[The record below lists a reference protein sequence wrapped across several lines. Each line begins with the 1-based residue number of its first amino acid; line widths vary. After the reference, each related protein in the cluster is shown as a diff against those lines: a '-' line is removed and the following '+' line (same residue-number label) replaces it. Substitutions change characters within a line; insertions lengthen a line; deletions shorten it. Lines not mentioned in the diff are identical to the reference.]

1 MNEQIILNPISD
13 IIRKSV
19 SVTKNKLIIAV
30 PFLNS
35 FAKSIVNKNNSINIK
50 DKRLITKFD
59 DSNLT
64 TFDLPTLEHFLDC
77 GFKICYNNNIHL
89 KLYIT
94 DKNTFVTSSNL
105 TNGGF
110 ENNIELT
117 VKVDASNFEICEQIF
132 ENLWI
137 ESESSLITRELIDQN
152 SDKYEVLK
160 KRQKFERPKVS
171 TVQDYVNL
179 GQLDIQKLIDKIFNH
194 KEDYTWITN
203 KIYEANKLRNE
214 LINKIKTDKFHR
226 TLYFAPEGHS
236 KRHSNLFHNLSY
248 GVESNLA
255 STGMREAQ
263 FESLFTHKD
272 FKKVIDFLIP
282 ESIGLEPWN
291 LSDENQLYNFCLGV
305 FDFNIPQYK
314 EALPMRM
321 ASYFYPEYFLPVF
334 KLEHL
339 KKVSDV
345 LGINKDPKS
354 NGEKFY
360 EYNLFIKDEMKN
372 IPFDNYIKSRM
383 FYDIYYSVELYKKM
397 KKEKDFELI
406 KESYNRDWMKRYL
419 DRALLFLEEIKA
431 IEN

>member
-1 MNEQIILNPISD
+1 MKEQIILNPISD
-13 IIRKSV
+13 IIKTSI
-19 SVTKNKLIIAV
+19 SESKNKLNIAV
-30 PFLNS
+30 PFINS
-35 FAKSIVNKNNSINIK
+35 FAKIIVNRDNTIDIK

-59 DSNLT
+59 ESNLT
-64 TFDLPTLEHFLDC
+64 TFDLPILKHFIDC

-94 DKNTFVTSSNL
+94 DNNTFVTSSNL
-105 TNGGF
+105 TGGGF
-110 ENNIELT
+110 EINIELT
-117 VKVDASNFEICEQIF
+117 VNVDSQNFQQCEQIF
-132 ENLWI
+132 ENVWM
-137 ESESSLITRELIDQN
+137 ESRLNPINDDLIN
-152 SDKYEVLK
+152 KNWDKYNVLI
-160 KRQKFERPKVS
+160 KRQKFEKPQITQNS
-171 TVQDYVNL
+171 DYVNV

-194 KEDYTWITN
+194 KEDYTWFTN

-214 LINKIKTDKFHR
+214 LIHKIKTEKFHS
-226 TLYFAPEGHS
+226 TEYYALKGHS
-236 KRHSNLFHNLSY
+236 KRHNNLFHNLSY
-248 GVESNLA
+248 GAESNLA

-282 ESIGLEPWN
+282 ESIGIEPWN
-291 LSDENQLYNFCLGV
+291 LSDKNQLYNFCLGI

-314 EALPMRM
+314 EALPIRM
-321 ASYFYPEYFLPVF
+321 ASYFYPEYFLPIF

-339 KKVSDV
+339 KKVCEI
-345 LGINKDPKS
+345 LGLNTVGKS

-360 EYNLFIKDEMKN
+360 EYNVYIKEKMKN

-383 FYDIYYSVELYKKM
+383 FYDIYYSVELFEKM
-397 KKEKDFELI
+397 KKEKDFKLI